1 MDSIQIAEHDQF
13 LLFAQDHHSYGPLST
28 LLARYGPLIEADLML
43 DPGELLRGHAVPRLI
58 FIDFDPG
65 DVSGVDDPRLAA
77 ARRLC
82 AYMAERL
89 PQVPRV
95 ALTRYDAGVLTVEAL
110 RAGASDCIDLGREG
124 DARHTLGRLMEIPVA
139 TVASG
144 GPRGCSILIL
154 GARQGMGVTTLATH
168 VADVAQ
174 MRLRGPVE
182 PAARRRVKE
191 PLSSETRV
199 CLLDLGMP
207 ARDGLSYLGLSDDFH
222 FMDAV
227 RSLRRLDRTLLDS
240 ALSHDDQGLG
250 ILSFPPNLEEL
261 RQVSHGDALTLFNRL
276 QDFFELTVVDT
287 GGLGDLEFVTSL
299 AKAAEHIWIVT
310 DQSLGGLLSLAEEL
324 ESLKARQI
332 DLQPLR
338 LVVNRYDSRVGLSAE
353 QIAEKFEIPLLG
365 TLPDSRG
372 FLWQQQPDG
381 RERETQI
388 TSRHPYMRAVRHLLD
403 QAMAEDECKKRAPV
417 IREFWN
423 ALLPGRRSNQRLG
436 GHS

>member
-1 MDSIQIAEHDQF
+1 MDSIQVTSRDQF
-13 LLFAQDHHSYGPLST
+13 LLFTQDHRSYGPLST
-28 LLARYGPLIEADLML
+28 LLGRYGPLVEADLMR
-43 DPGELLRGHAVPRLI
+43 DPGELLRSGDVPRLI

-65 DVSGVDDPRLAA
+65 EVSGVDDPRLDA

-82 AYMAERL
+82 AYLAERF
-89 PQVPRV
+89 PRVPRV

-124 DARHTLGRLMEIPVA
+124 DARHTIGRLMELPVA
-139 TVASG
+139 TMASE

-168 VADVAQ
+168 VSDVAQ
-174 MRLRGPVE
+174 VRLRGGAA
-182 PAARRRVKE
+182 PAANRRVKAAGA
-191 PLSSETRV
+191 PDART

-207 ARDGLSYLGLSDDFH
+207 ARDGLSYLGLSDNFH
-222 FMDAV
+222 FLDAV
-227 RSLRRLDRTLLDS
+227 HSLSRLDRTLLDS
-240 ALSHDDQGLG
+240 ALSHDGEGLG
-250 ILSFPPNLEEL
+250 VLSFPPDLEQL
-261 RQVSHGDALTLFNRL
+261 RQVSHEDALTLFNRL

-287 GGLGDLEFVTSL
+287 GGLGDLEFIISL

-310 DQSLGGLLSLAEEL
+310 DQSLGGLLSLADAL
-324 ESLKARQI
+324 DALRARQI

-338 LVVNRYDSRVGLSAE
+338 LVVNRYDSEVGLSAE

-365 TLPDSRG
+365 TLPDSRE
-372 FLWQQQPDG
+372 FLWRQPDD
-381 RERETQI
+381 RERKARI
-388 TSRHPYMRAVRHLLD
+388 GSRHPYMRAVRRLLD
-403 QAMAEDECKKRAPV
+403 QAMAEDECMKRAPV